1 MHVAAAT
8 ADDVGQQRRGR
19 VFVALAAVAWST
31 AGVLQR
37 TLTVGV
43 ATQLA
48 GRALFTVIGLLLY
61 IGVAERGQFA
71 RGFRAIGRDG
81 LGITVLMAVSSASF
95 ITALN
100 HTTVA
105 NVLFLQALAPI
116 IAAALAAV
124 VLRERITGR
133 TLGAMSLAVL
143 GVAAMVGSPGKPD
156 PLGEGLAF
164 LMSVSFAATIVLA
177 RRGRSVSMA
186 PATCLSQAL
195 LLVAFAP
202 FARPAEIGGRDLLLL
217 CLLGFGQMGLGL
229 IFLTVGARLIRAAE
243 VALISLLEIVL
254 GPLWVWIARSEQPAT
269 GTLVGGVV
277 VLVAVAV
284 LSFPTTADRRRAVE
298 YPR

>member
-1 MHVAAAT
+1 MRVAAASVE
-8 ADDVGQQRRGR
+8 DVGQQRRGR

-116 IAAALAAV
+116 IAAGLAFV
-124 VLRERITGR
+124 VLREHVTRR
-133 TLGAMSLAVL
+133 TL
-143 GVAAMVGSPGKPD
+143 VA
-156 PLGEGLAF
+156 
-164 LMSVSFAATIVLA
+164 IV
-177 RRGRSVSMA
+177 
-186 PATCLSQAL
+186 
-195 LLVAFAP
+195 
-202 FARPAEIGGRDLLLL
+202 
-217 CLLGFGQMGLGL
+217 
-229 IFLTVGARLIRAAE
+229 
-243 VALISLLEIVL
+243 VAL
-254 GPLWVWIARSEQPAT
+254 A
-269 GTLVGGVV
+269 GV
-277 VLVAVAV
+277 
-284 LSFPTTADRRRAVE
+284 PG
-298 YPR
+298 